1 MYLSRTQIEEIAV
14 AITNDFNDFF
24 FNDKTGRK
32 KNAIQG
38 TPIDQFARDYL
49 GLDVSFAHLSS
60 DGNLCGLTAYADTEF
75 LLEENGQ
82 KRTIYL
88 KQNQIVLDMSFIA
101 PGQVR
106 NLCGKR
112 RFTLAHEC
120 AHQILYQMQSEE
132 VKASCRKKYAAHT
145 TYSLRDLKTKED
157 WNEWQANVLGA
168 AILMPQREID
178 LAMWYFAGGK
188 KLTNYSG
195 YFNYKDRM
203 ALSNICHT
211 YGVSKSAA
219 IIRLRELDFV
229 EDRPYSD
236 YHDPVEVWYEE

>member
-1 MYLSRTQIEEIAV
+1 MYLLRTQIEEIAV
-14 AITNDFNDFF
+14 AVMKDFNDFF
-24 FNDKTGRK
+24 FNEQTGRK
-32 KNAIQG
+32 KGDLQG
-38 TPIDQFARDYL
+38 TPIDQFAKDYL
-49 GLDVSFAHLSS
+49 GLSVSFAHLSS

-75 LLEENGQ
+75 VLEENGQ
-82 KRTIYL
+82 SKTFFL
-88 KQNQIVLDMSFIA
+88 KQNQVILDMSFIA

-145 TYSLRDLKTKED
+145 AYSLRDLKTKED

-168 AILMPQREID
+168 AILMPQDQID
-178 LAMWYFAGGK
+178 LAMWYFAVSN
-188 KLTNYSG
+188 KLKNYGG

-203 ALSNICHT
+203 VLKMICQAF
-211 YGVSKSAA
+211 GVSKSAA
-219 IIRLRELDFV
+219 IIRLKELDYMEEHAYLDF
-229 EDRPYSD
+229 R
-236 YHDPVEVWYEE
+236 DPLEVWNEE